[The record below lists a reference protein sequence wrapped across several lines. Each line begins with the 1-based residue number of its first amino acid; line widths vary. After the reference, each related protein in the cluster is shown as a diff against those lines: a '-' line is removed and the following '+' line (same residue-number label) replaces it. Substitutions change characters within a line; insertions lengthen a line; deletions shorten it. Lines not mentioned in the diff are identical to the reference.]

1 MVHGGFPGSALLTQL
16 FRQLTKPASQRI
28 VDYASRHP
36 IFRRYLLLAPGRLYH
51 RLESHLERLKTAP
64 MVASKAEK
72 KPKVKD
78 LKDEEAAMLGSQLMI
93 EVSLRVRTEPCLFPI
108 THQIEPPFQIVIFAL
123 LALILTCDW
132 LRSQRKSAL
141 EEDRRR
147 AEFAEL
153 ERQKSVARERLEALE
168 LETKLLRARLLE
180 GQKQQQ
186 QQQQELEE
194 EKRSVRAFTD

>member
-28 VDYASRHP
+28 VDYAARHP
-36 IFRRYLLLAPGRLYH
+36 SFRRYLLLAPGRLYH
-51 RLESHLERLKTAP
+51 RLESHLERLKAAP

-72 KPKVKD
+72 KPKVKA

-93 EVSLRVRTEPCLFPI
+93 E
-108 THQIEPPFQIVIFAL
+108 IVIFAL

-153 ERQKSVARERLEALE
+153 ERQKSEARERLEALE
-168 LETKLLRARLLE
+168 LETELLRARLLE

-186 QQQQELEE
+186 QEPEE
-194 EKRSVRAFTD
+194 EKRSARAFTD